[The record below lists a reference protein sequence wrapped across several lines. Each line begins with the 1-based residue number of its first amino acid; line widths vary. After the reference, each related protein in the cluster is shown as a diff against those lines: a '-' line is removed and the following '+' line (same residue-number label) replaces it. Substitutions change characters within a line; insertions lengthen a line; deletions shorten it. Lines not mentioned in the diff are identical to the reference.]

1 MHEVRNVKAKFTQ
14 NSFKVGPCT
23 LGAGIWLSI
32 QAIILAP
39 QKTVWA
45 AFFHGSSYTKKKK

>member
-1 MHEVRNVKAKFTQ
+1 MHEIRNVKAKFTQ

-23 LGAGIWLSI
+23 LGAGIWLSV

-39 QKTVWA
+39 QKTV
-45 AFFHGSSYTKKKK
+45 